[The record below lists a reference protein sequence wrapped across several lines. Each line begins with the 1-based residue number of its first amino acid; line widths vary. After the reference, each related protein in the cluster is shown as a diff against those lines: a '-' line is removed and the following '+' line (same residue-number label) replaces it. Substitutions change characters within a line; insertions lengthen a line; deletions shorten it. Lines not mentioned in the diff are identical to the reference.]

1 MSPDAG
7 DRSSQAVAFAAIA
20 LALADARRLEL
31 DGFLILADA
40 LAAVVALAA
49 ATLVFVDLLLL
60 ASVAAKQI
68 RRRGEIRTRMAC
80 LLRGRLGRGRRG
92 GGPLGGP

>member
-20 LALADARRLEL
+20 LALVDARRLGL
-31 DGFLILADA
+31 ADFLVPADA
-40 LAAVVALAA
+40 LAAVDAA
-49 ATLVFVDLLLL
+49 AVTLVFVDLLLL
-60 ASVAAKQI
+60 AALAMTPI
-68 RRRGEIRTRMAC
+68 TRRTAIPRRMTFR
-80 LLRGRLGRGRRG
+80 LRGRLGRGRRG